1 MAYLRAGIALVAVL
15 MLGMIASASAFAAL
29 PEVEFLAGG
38 KFPVEGTDTLKGAE
52 IVKLTTIAGLKI
64 ACSGVHWS
72 VTIESIH
79 LGKFSGKLTECKE
92 GTRVCTS
99 EGAAAGEI
107 LTGKGN
113 WHLVFVALTALQVG
127 EVFELPGELAIK
139 CGTFNV
145 KVKGVFVAS
154 TFPLNEWTAK
164 VKTNLKCL
172 KAQGKNE
179 FTSYF
184 AEGGSEV
191 TGKFLEANFG
201 VAYEQ
206 ACLEIG
212 VEMTLTMSQTIKIK
226 G

>member
-1 MAYLRAGIALVAVL
+1 MAYRRAGIAIATVL
-15 MLGMIASASAFAAL
+15 MLSMIASAAASAAL

-38 KFPVEGTDTLKGAE
+38 KFPVEGKDTLKGAE
-52 IVKLTTIAGLKI
+52 IVKLTTKAGLQI
-64 ACSGVHWS
+64 ACSEVNWL

-79 LGKFSGKLTECKE
+79 LGKFSGKLTGCKE
-92 GTRVCTS
+92 GTRTCTS

-107 LTGKGN
+107 LTEKGN
-113 WHLVFVALTALQVG
+113 WHLVFVSLSALKVG
-127 EVFELPGELAIK
+127 EVFELPATLAIK
-139 CGTFNV
+139 CGTFDV

-154 TFPLNEWTAK
+154 TFPLNEWTTK
-164 VKTNLKCL
+164 VKTNLKCGA
-172 KAQGKNE
+172 KGKNE

-201 VAYEQ
+201 VGYEQ
-206 ACLEIG
+206 SCLEIG
-212 VEMTLTMSQTIKIK
+212 VEMTLEMTQTIKIK